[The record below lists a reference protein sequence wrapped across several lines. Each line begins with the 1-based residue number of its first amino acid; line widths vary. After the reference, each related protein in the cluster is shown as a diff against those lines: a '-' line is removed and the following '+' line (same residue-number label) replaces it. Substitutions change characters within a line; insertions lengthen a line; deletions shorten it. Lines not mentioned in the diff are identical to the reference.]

1 MIPARTHTAAYMQTL
16 YTGEMNHEMT
26 PAHKKGEHMTA
37 IDLTSYV
44 EDYETAETRA
54 HKHALTSLTFGLNF
68 APLSSSSRLNHRSA
82 RYLSLPSIR
91 SAFSKTRR
99 EAQSASNG
107 IAAQNANG
115 PIPFGKA
122 RGGRAAPFPHVNQL
136 PLSRRLAAISNTLPL
151 SLAPIAI
158 ICTTSMRL
166 PRIR

>member
-1 MIPARTHTAAYMQTL
+1 
-16 YTGEMNHEMT
+16 MT
-26 PAHKKGEHMTA
+26 S
-37 IDLTSYV
+37 IDLTSLV
-44 EDYETAETRA
+44 EDYETEKQEHISTRS
-54 HKHALTSLTFGLNF
+54 TSLAFGLNF

-91 SAFSKTRR
+91 SAFSQTRR
-99 EAQSASNG
+99 EAQSAGNG
-107 IAAQNANG
+107 VAAQNANG
-115 PIPFGKA
+115 PPSPLAKRA
-122 RGGRAAPFPHVNQL
+122 EDRAALFPHVNQL